1 MIYVQMKVI
10 DYNYDDD
17 DHGVDEDGD
26 QYCFNR
32 SVIQST

>member
-1 MIYVQMKVI
+1 MKVI

-17 DHGVDEDGD
+17 YHGVDEDGD

-32 SVIQST
+32 LVI